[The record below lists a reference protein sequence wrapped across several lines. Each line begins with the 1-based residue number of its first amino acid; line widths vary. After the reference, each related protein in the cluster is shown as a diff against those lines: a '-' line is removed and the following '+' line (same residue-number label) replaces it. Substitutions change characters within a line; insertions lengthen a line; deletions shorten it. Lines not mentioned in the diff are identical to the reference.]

1 MIYLDQADGQF
12 LVSLSKK
19 FDDVTYVWPAW
30 QSEEARRVHEPAL
43 RRTRGIVTDS
53 PSSEPR
59 KEADVIMTAAAL
71 GFAGDYIA
79 TTKRPLQFDMDPFD
93 ADDPKEKT
101 RTALFH
107 STVAKMDAAVA
118 AYLTRKGLAPSE
130 VRSGL
135 SPGYWP
141 GATIMGVYALAGQE
155 TPQPEKPCAAGS
167 PLVAPVL
174 SAKGQELWD
183 RIRTV
188 APTIRQYTG
197 RGAYTGFVDNKNT
210 EETRTRSVLVRRF
223 AWSRRRRVWQRRG
236 KPPGRAGCPPTAT
249 HSGSRESEKEPT
261 PWSPGA

>member
-30 QSEEARRVHEPAL
+30 QSEEARRVHQPAL

-101 RTALFH
+101 RTALPLH
-107 STVAKMDAAVA
+107 GGQDGCGGGGVPDQ
-118 AYLTRKGLAPSE
+118 KGPCAE
-130 VRSGL
+130 RSPFRAE
-135 SPGYWP
+135 SGYWP

-155 TPQPEKPCAAGS
+155 
-167 PLVAPVL
+167 
-174 SAKGQELWD
+174 
-183 RIRTV
+183 
-188 APTIRQYTG
+188 
-197 RGAYTGFVDNKNT
+197 FH
-210 EETRTRSVLVRRF
+210 
-223 AWSRRRRVWQRRG
+223 SRRSLV
-236 KPPGRAGCPPTAT
+236 PPGRRWWRRFCRRKARSCRTGPDRRT
-249 HSGSRESEKEPT
+249 HDSSIHGPRRIH
-261 PWSPGA
+261 GFCG